1 MMIMDIL
8 TRPAR
13 PEDIPRMCELLA
25 DLFSV
30 ETDFEVDVV
39 KQMKGLNMLVSNP
52 WGRAFVVVAV
62 VDNSIV
68 GMATVQTLISTAE
81 GGHVGLVEDVI
92 VDRQFRGRGVGT
104 RLLEQI
110 ADWSRENGLKR
121 LQLLADSDNR
131 PALEFYSSLR
141 WISTRLICLRKLL

>member
-8 TRPAR
+8 IRPAR

-25 DLFSV
+25 DLFSL
-30 ETDFEVDVV
+30 ETDFEVDVI
-39 KQMKGLNMLVSNP
+39 KQMKGLSMLVSNP

-104 RLLEQI
+104 LLLEQI

>member
-1 MMIMDIL
+1 MIMDIL
-8 TRPAR
+8 IRPAR
-13 PEDIPRMCELLA
+13 HEDIPRMCELLA
-25 DLFSV
+25 DLFSL
-30 ETDFEVDVV
+30 ETDFEVDVI
-39 KQMKGLNMLVSNP
+39 KQMKGLSMLVSNP

-104 RLLEQI
+104 LLLEQI